1 MLQTDADL
9 EGALGGDRWQRY
21 GSGLK
26 SAARFSSVGLE
37 LAFSILLGYLA
48 GDWLDG
54 WLGTGPWLTLVMIG
68 VGTGAGFLSLFR
80 ALRRLM
86 RDSEDPQDGRR

>member
-1 MLQTDADL
+1 
-9 EGALGGDRWQRY
+9 LGGDRWRRY

-26 SAARFSSVGLE
+26 AAVGYSTVGLE

-54 WLGTGPWLTLVMIG
+54 LLGTTPWLTLAMIG
-68 VGTGAGFLSLFR
+68 VGIGAGFLSLYR
-80 ALRRLM
+80 ALKRLT
-86 RDSEDPQDGRR
+86 RIDDDDPRNDRG

>member
-1 MLQTDADL
+1 M
-9 EGALGGDRWQRY
+9 GRDRWQRY

-26 SAARFSSVGLE
+26 STARFSSVGLE

-54 WLGTGPWLTLVMIG
+54 RLGTAPWLTLVMVG
-68 VGTGAGFLSLFR
+68 VGAGAGFLSLYR

-86 RDSEDPQDGRR
+86 RDSEDPRDGRRGA

>member
-1 MLQTDADL
+1 MSK
-9 EGALGGDRWQRY
+9 DRWRRY

-37 LAFSILLGYLA
+37 LAFSILFGLLI

-54 WLGTGPWLTLVMIG
+54 VFGTDPWLALTMLI
-68 VGTGAGFLSLFR
+68 VGAGAGFLGLYR
-80 ALRRLM
+80 ALKRLQ
-86 RDSEDPQDGRR
+86 RDDEDIGDDKE